1 MVAAA
6 SIAIASCS
14 SSGGSAPAS
23 SGTTTTGGSTTA
35 AADPLGTPNKATGT
49 PITIGYLSEGKA
61 ESVDTTGEIKGAQAA
76 VGYVNDYLGGIAGH
90 PITLKVCE
98 AMLSPAKATD
108 CSQQMVSA
116 NVAAVAEGSF
126 GETDSSID
134 VLSPAKIP
142 VIIAAASTQKSLTTP
157 GVFVLTNSLSYF
169 GTPIADAAKA
179 GVKKLDLMVI
189 NVPAAAGPAEQL
201 GPLLGANAG
210 VAVKVVAVPTGT
222 ADMSPQVAAALKDK
236 PDGFFMLGDPTFCT
250 SALKAIKTLAPTLKV
265 WGIDRC
271 IGPEGGASIPGG
283 YEGVRIVS
291 AAALDTTT
299 PDGKIY
305 AAAIEKYGNGAKVEA
320 QSGVGYT
327 ALLGMATALN
337 AAKITDVTPAGIT
350 AAMKAMPASPLP
362 LSAGGTFQCDGK
374 QIALAP
380 NVCAAGGIISTA
392 DKDGKL
398 ATYEAVPANPDLYKL
413 PKS

>member
-6 SIAIASCS
+6 SVAIASCS
-14 SSGGSAPAS
+14 SSGGSS
-23 SGTTTTGGSTTA
+23 STNSGTTTGSGSA

-49 PITIGYLSEGKA
+49 PVTIGYLAEGQA

-76 VGYVNDYLGGIAGH
+76 AAYVNDYLGGIAGH
-90 PITLKVCE
+90 PITLKTCE
-98 AMLSPAKATD
+98 TQLSPAKATD

-116 NVAAVAEGSF
+116 NAAAVGEGSL
-126 GETDSSID
+126 GEADQSID
-134 VLSPAKIP
+134 VLAPAKIP
-142 VIIAAASTQKSLTTP
+142 VISAAVSTQKALTTP

-189 NVPAAAGPAEQL
+189 NVPAAAGPAQQL
-201 GPLLGANAG
+201 APLLGANAG
-210 VAVKVVAVPTGT
+210 VQVKVVTVPTGS
-222 ADMSPQVAAALKDK
+222 ADMSPQVAAALKDN

-250 SALKAIKTLAPTLKV
+250 SALKAIKTLAPTKKV

-271 IGPEGGASIPGG
+271 IGAAGGASIPGG

-291 AAALDTTT
+291 AVALDTTT

-305 AAAIEKYGNGAKVEA
+305 AAALSKYGKGAKVES
-320 QSGVGYT
+320 QSAIGYT
-327 ALLGMATALN
+327 TLLGMATALN
-337 AAKITDVTPAGIT
+337 AAKITDVTAAGIT
-350 AAMKAMPASPLP
+350 AGMKAMPQSPLP

-374 QIALAP
+374 QLGIVP
-380 NVCAAGGIISTA
+380 NVCSSAGIISTA

-398 ATYEAVPANPDLYKL
+398 ATYEAVTPDPKLYTL
-413 PKS
+413 PSS